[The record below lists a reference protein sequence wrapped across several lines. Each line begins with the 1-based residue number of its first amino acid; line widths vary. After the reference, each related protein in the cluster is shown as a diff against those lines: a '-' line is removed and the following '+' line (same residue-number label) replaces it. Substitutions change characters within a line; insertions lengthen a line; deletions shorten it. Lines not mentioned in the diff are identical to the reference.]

1 VRSATLDPYEPLL
14 SLGLAVVAGLLIGL
28 EREQSAPAD
37 KGPESFLGGARTYPL
52 VALTGALSGLLGRE
66 FGAPVVVASFAALV
80 VFLAVAYVDVVRRG
94 ADRGI
99 TSEAAILITFL
110 LGALAV
116 AHGIIPQVGR
126 RVFTVLG
133 AAVAV
138 TALLSSKPIVQP
150 LMRRVSREDV
160 VSILKFLIVALL
172 LVPWLPDRDF
182 GPLGSLNLR
191 TIGWMMLLVA
201 GVSFVGYAATR
212 MLGPERGLTVT
223 GLVGGLVS
231 STAVTLA
238 MSSRSKGDPAIE
250 RPAALAVVLA
260 SSIVFVRVLV
270 VVAFVDFKLAGAL
283 AVPMLA
289 MALVGLGACAF
300 LYRRSA
306 AQNAGEPLQLKNPV
320 SLSAAFEFALIFAAV
335 MAGSKLAS
343 HYLGSAGVY
352 AAALVAGTADMD
364 AIALSM
370 AEMAGDQVPLTVAA
384 TGVVLAGISNTV
396 VKGGM
401 AVALGSWGYAR
412 IVVASFAAILAAGG
426 LSLLAVWR

>member
-1 VRSATLDPYEPLL
+1 VDPYEPLL
-14 SLGLAVVAGLLIGL
+14 SLGLAVVAGLLVGL

-37 KGPESFLGGARTYPL
+37 KAPESFLGGARTYPL
-52 VALTGALSGLLGRE
+52 VALTGALAGLLGRD
-66 FGAPVVVASFAALV
+66 FGAAVVVVAFAAVV
-80 VFLAVAYVDVVRRG
+80 VFLVVAYVDVVRRRS
-94 ADRGI
+94 DRGL
-99 TSEAAILITFL
+99 TSEAAFLITFL
-110 LGALAV
+110 LGTLSV
-116 AHGIIPQVGR
+116 AHDIIPQGGR

-138 TALLSSKPIVQP
+138 TALLSSKPVVQP
-150 LMRRVSREDV
+150 LIRRLSREDV
-160 VSILKFLIVALL
+160 VSVLKFLIVALL

-182 GPLGSLNLR
+182 GPLGALNLR

-212 MLGPERGLTVT
+212 LLGPERGLTVS
-223 GLVGGLVS
+223 GFVGGLVS

-238 MSSRSKGDPAIE
+238 MSSRSKGNAAME

-260 SSIVFVRVLV
+260 SSIVFVRVLI
-270 VVAFVDFKLAGAL
+270 VVAFVDFKLATAL

-289 MALVGLGACAF
+289 MAAVGLGACAF
-300 LYRRSA
+300 LYRRTA
-306 AQNAGEPLQLKNPV
+306 AGSSGEPLQLKNPV
-320 SLSAAFEFALIFAAV
+320 SLSSAFEFALIFAAV

-352 AAALVAGTADMD
+352 AAALIAGTADMD

-370 AEMAGDQVPLTVAA
+370 AEMAGAQVPLPVAA
-384 TGVVLAGISNTV
+384 TAVVLAGFTNTV

-401 AVALGSWGYAR
+401 AAALGSWGYAR
-412 IVVASFAAILAAGG
+412 IVMGSFAAILAAGG

>member
-1 VRSATLDPYEPLL
+1 MDPYEPLL

-28 EREQSAPAD
+28 EREQSAPD
-37 KGPESFLGGARTYPL
+37 HKTSESFLGGARTYPL
-52 VALTGALSGLLGRE
+52 VALAGALASLLGRH
-66 FGAPVVVASFAALV
+66 FGASVVVVAFAAVV
-80 VFLAVAYVDVVRRG
+80 VFLVVAYVDTVRRG
-94 ADRGI
+94 SDRGL
-99 TSEAAILITFL
+99 TSEVAFLVTFL
-110 LGALAV
+110 LGGLSV
-116 AHGIIPQVGR
+116 AHDIIPQGGR

-133 AAVAV
+133 SAVAV
-138 TALLSSKPIVQP
+138 TALLSAKPIVQP

-160 VSILKFLIVALL
+160 VSVLKFLIVALL

-182 GPLGSLNLR
+182 GPLGALNLR

-201 GVSFVGYAATR
+201 GLSFVGYAATR
-212 MLGPERGLTVT
+212 LLGPARGLSVT
-223 GLVGGLVS
+223 GFVGGLVS

-238 MSSRSKGDPAIE
+238 MSSRSKGDRAIE

-270 VVAFVDFKLAGAL
+270 VVAFVDFPLATSL
-283 AVPMLA
+283 AIPMLA
-289 MALVGLGACAF
+289 MAAVGLGACAF
-300 LYRRSA
+300 LYRRAGAPST
-306 AQNAGEPLQLKNPV
+306 GEPLQFKNPV
-320 SLSAAFEFALIFAAV
+320 SLSSAFEFALIFAAV

-352 AAALVAGTADMD
+352 AAALIAGTADMD

-370 AEMAGDQVPLTVAA
+370 AAMAEDQVPLTVAA
-384 TGVVLAGISNTV
+384 TAVVLAGFTNTV
-396 VKGGM
+396 VKGVM

-412 IVVASFAAILAAGG
+412 IVVISFAAILAAGG

>member
-1 VRSATLDPYEPLL
+1 MDPYEPLL
-14 SLGLAVVAGLLIGL
+14 SLGLAVVVGLLIGL
-28 EREQSAPAD
+28 EREQSAPDQKA
-37 KGPESFLGGARTYPL
+37 PESFLGGARTYPL
-52 VALTGALSGLLGRE
+52 VALTGALASLVGRH
-66 FGAPVVVASFAALV
+66 FGASVVVVAFAAVVIFLV
-80 VFLAVAYVDVVRRG
+80 VAYADVVRRG
-94 ADRGI
+94 SDRGL
-99 TSEAAILITFL
+99 TSEAAFLITFL

-116 AHGIIPQVGR
+116 AHDIIPQSGR

-138 TALLSSKPIVQP
+138 TVLLSSKPVVQP

-160 VSILKFLIVALL
+160 VSLLKFLIVALL
-172 LVPWLPDRDF
+172 LVPWLPDRNF

-201 GVSFVGYAATR
+201 GLSFVGYAATR

-223 GLVGGLVS
+223 GFVGGLVS

-238 MSSRSKGDPAIE
+238 MSSRSKGNPGME

-260 SSIVFVRVLV
+260 SSIVFARVLV
-270 VVAFVDFKLAGAL
+270 VVAFVDFPLAAAL

-289 MALVGLGACAF
+289 MTLVGLGTCAF

-306 AQNAGEPLQLKNPV
+306 ARSTGEPLQFKNPV
-320 SLSAAFEFALIFAAV
+320 SLSSALEFSLLFAAV

-370 AEMAGDQVPLTVAA
+370 AEMAGTQVPLPVAA
-384 TGVVLAGISNTV
+384 TAVVLGGFTNTV

-412 IVVASFAAILAAGG
+412 IVVACFAAILAAGG